1 MKLPEL
7 EPRKRSILR
16 AVVVEYVAA
25 AEPVGSELIVRKHSL
40 GVKSATVRSEL
51 AEMAEMGYL
60 EQPHTSAGRIPSDL
74 GYRYYVDYLLEKP
87 TVPPEAKQEVASSV
101 EEGEVLL
108 TLVHEATRALSRL
121 TQLLAAATILRD
133 GRVTVR
139 NAVLSALGP
148 DKALLVLVF
157 NNGHVENRL
166 LDCPPGITLTD
177 IGVANEILN
186 RHLPGKTVRSLVRS
200 RAPIEPGPASQAA
213 LIDAIWAVLRSVARD
228 ILRGQILLDGEEYI
242 LAQPEARKDADFVDR
257 ALRALSDTAA
267 LYEDVQNPPEGCENV
282 TIGHENRRD
291 ELHGLSIVRRSFFV
305 GETEAGTLAVIGPRR
320 MAYDRS
326 IPLVEYAAKA
336 LSHVLGKYLGN

>member
-1 MKLPEL
+1 M

-16 AVVVEYVAA
+16 AVVVEYVAG

-40 GVKSATVRSEL
+40 GVKSATVRYEL

-74 GYRYYVDYLLEKP
+74 GYRYYVDYLIEKP
-87 TVPPEAKQEVASSV
+87 TLAPEAKQEVASSV
-101 EEGEVLL
+101 EEGEVLSI
-108 TLVHEATRALSRL
+108 LVREATRALSRL

-133 GRVTVR
+133 GRITVR

-186 RHLPGKTVRSLVRS
+186 RHLPGKTVRSLARG
-200 RAPIEPGPASQAA
+200 RAPVEAGPPTQASLVEATWSV
-213 LIDAIWAVLRSVARD
+213 IRSVARD
-228 ILRGQILLDGEEYI
+228 ILRGQIHLEGEEYI
-242 LAQPEARKDADFVDR
+242 LAQPEARRDAEFVRR
-257 ALRALSDTAA
+257 ALKALDDTAA
-267 LYEDVQNPPEGCENV
+267 LYE
-282 TIGHENRRD
+282 
-291 ELHGLSIVRRSFFV
+291 
-305 GETEAGTLAVIGPRR
+305 
-320 MAYDRS
+320 
-326 IPLVEYAAKA
+326 
-336 LSHVLGKYLGN
+336 